1 MKNIALKSVLTLLVL
16 LPVISSV
23 LFTAYFAWQWV
34 YDLEKAE
41 ISKSREMLAY
51 VATANEYNMVVENKK
66 VLQEISQKLARD
78 KRFPVVT
85 FYSAEGNVLATSEQ
99 HQEENKSFLFRFA
112 LLIRSWFSPNDL
124 VQGIDIPVYLTEV
137 AADDEFSQLD
147 NHTDG
152 KTLVGRVYVEMSLL
166 PLIEKQLAIVAEYI
180 AMLLIILLLLF
191 FASRKIL
198 HFVTEQ
204 IARIQSSVL
213 AIAEGQY
220 HSRVHT
226 TSLSELNALAK
237 GVNKMAD
244 KIEFA
249 QQELYEKV
257 EQATHDLQ
265 EALKEL
271 ELKNVLLDLEK
282 EKAEQR
288 TRSKTQFLAH
298 MSHEIRTPMNSI
310 IGFTDMLLSEALND
324 SALDKIK
331 NVRDASQ
338 GLLALINNIL
348 DVSEIESGKV
358 HVNWVETNIDKLLDE
373 VYRTLIPMAEHKS
386 IELLIESNN
395 LLDHNVMVDDVKL
408 RQILINFANN
418 AIKFTKTGSVRIKL
432 DVKSNV
438 DKAWLTFHIID
449 TGVGMTADEQ
459 QLLFKEFSQVNK
471 NVRRQYGGSGLGLYL
486 SKQLLD
492 AMGGRVA
499 LHKSNKDGSHFIIQ
513 LVLDQGAKLNAIPAC
528 HYKQV
533 FYIGMEQQT
542 PLQIMLKRSA
552 IEVLCAGVDK
562 PERLQKDAVIIA
574 EINLQEALQ
583 SQIERIKAQKL
594 SGKYKKILYTTPI
607 YQCKK
612 DLLQQTGF
620 DLYLSK
626 TPSVFKLINKLND
639 IYQGKKQ
646 NTGLQTT
653 VTNLNPANKKK
664 VLAVDDNPTNLKVI
678 EGYMDHNEYQLTQAD
693 NAEEAIRLC
702 KKYQYDII
710 LMDVQMPGMTG
721 LEASEIIRKLPGY
734 QKTPI
739 LALTA
744 DVVGEARQ
752 RVKNAGMN
760 ELIAKPVTLKQFRSS
775 LSYWTRSNHAEQQ
788 PTPES
793 RIYQPDLALKMTDG
807 DQKLADGIIEIFM
820 QNLPE
825 QEQGLQQAIEQ
836 QDLEKIHFFA
846 HKLHSAVCYCGM
858 PELQKLAKQ
867 TEDAAREGNKES
879 LEMAQ
884 QILQLIERL
893 KKEQTQ

>member
-1 MKNIALKSVLTLLVL
+1 MRNIALKSVLTLLVL

-23 LFTAYFAWQWV
+23 LFTAYFAWQWIS
-34 YDLEKAE
+34 DLEQDE
-41 ISKSREMLAY
+41 INKSREMLAY
-51 VATANEYNMVVENKK
+51 VATANEYNMAVENKT
-66 VLQEISQKLARD
+66 VLQEISQKLIAD

-85 FYSAEGNVLATSEQ
+85 FYSAEGNVLATSKSRQ
-99 HQEENKSFLFRFA
+99 AENKSLLFRFA
-112 LLIRSWFSPNDL
+112 LWVRSWFSSNDL
-124 VQGIDIPVYLTEV
+124 LQGIDIPVYLTEV
-137 AADDEFSQLD
+137 TADDEFSQLD
-147 NHTDG
+147 NQLDG

-166 PLIEKQLAIVAEYI
+166 PLIGKQLAIVAEYI
-180 AMLLIILLLLF
+180 AMLLIILMLLF
-191 FASRKIL
+191 FATRQIL
-198 HFVTEQ
+198 QFVTDQ
-204 IARIQSSVL
+204 IGQIQSSVL
-213 AIAEGQY
+213 AIADGQY
-220 HSRVHT
+220 HSRVHK
-226 TSLSELNALAK
+226 TSLLELNELAN

-257 EQATHDLQ
+257 DQATHNLQ
-265 EALKEL
+265 NALKEL

-288 TRSKTQFLAH
+288 TKSKTQFLAH

-310 IGFTDMLLSEALND
+310 IGFTEMLLSEELND

-358 HVNWVETNIDKLLDE
+358 RVNWVETNIDKLLDD
-373 VYRTLIPMAEHKS
+373 VYRTLIPMAEYKE
-386 IELLIESNN
+386 IDLLIEGNN
-395 LLDHNVMVDDVKL
+395 VLDHNVIVDDVKL

-449 TGVGMTADEQ
+449 TGVGMTTDEQ

-499 LHKSNKDGSHFIIQ
+499 LHKSNEKGSHFIIQ
-513 LVLDQGAKLNAIPAC
+513 LVLQQGKKRDEVPVC

-533 FYIGMEQQT
+533 FYIGKEEQT
-542 PLQIMLKRSA
+542 PLQTMLKRSS
-552 IEVLCAGVDK
+552 IEVLNADVDK
-562 PERLQKDAVIIA
+562 PEQLQEDAVIIA

-583 SQIERIKAQKL
+583 TQIERIKAQAL
-594 SGKYKKILYTTPI
+594 PGKFKKILYTTPI
-607 YQCKK
+607 YQCKR

-620 DLYLSK
+620 DLYMSK
-626 TPSVFKLINKLND
+626 TPSTFKLISKLND
-639 IYQGKKQ
+639 IYQGRKQ
-646 NTGLQTT
+646 NTGLQQT
-653 VTNLNPANKKK
+653 VSKLNPEDKKK
-664 VLAVDDNPTNLKVI
+664 VLAVDDHPANLKVI
-678 EGYMDHNEYQLTQAD
+678 EGFIDHNNYLLTQAD
-693 NAEEAIRLC
+693 NAQEAIRLC

-721 LEASEIIRKLPGY
+721 LEATELIRKLPGY
-734 QKTPI
+734 QNTPI

-752 RVKNAGMN
+752 RVMNAGMN
-760 ELIAKPVTLKQFRSS
+760 ELIAKPLSIKHFRSS
-775 LSYWTRSNHAEQQ
+775 LAHWTKSDNIEPQVG
-788 PTPES
+788 S
-793 RIYQPDLALKMTDG
+793 RVYQPDLALKITDG

-825 QEQGLQQAIEQ
+825 QEQGLQEAIKQ
-836 QDLEKIHFFA
+836 HDLEKIHFFA
-846 HKLHSAVCYCGM
+846 HKLHSTVCYCGM

-867 TEDAAREGNKES
+867 TEDTAREKNKKAI
-879 LEMAQ
+879 EMAE
-884 QILQLIERL
+884 QILTMIERL
-893 KKEQTQ
+893 KKEQAQ